1 MSSIGTKWTEEE
13 ETQLLSEINKNMKYK
28 DIAIIH
34 NRTIN
39 GISARVKHIAY
50 QLYQK
55 NNTIDEIMRI
65 TKLSK
70 DQFDDAIKRRE
81 NKVREIKHA
90 EKEPINTERPTRNNI
105 MNEITTMKSDI
116 AELKKD
122 VKELLTLLH
131 SIYEFEE

>member
-13 ETQLLSEINKNMKYK
+13 ELQLLSEINKNMEYN
-28 DIAIIH
+28 DIAVIH

-39 GISARVKHIAY
+39 GVSARVKHIAY

-55 NNTIDEIMRI
+55 NTLIDEIMRI

-70 DQFDDAIKRRE
+70 DQVDDAIKRRE
-81 NKVREIKHA
+81 NKGREIKPV
-90 EKEPINTERPTRNNI
+90 EKESVNTERPTRYNI